1 MPTLLLI
8 EDNEHIQRIYS
19 EKFRREG
26 FEVATASDGE
36 AGLATAQA
44 ARPDAVLLDIMLPKL
59 NGFDV
64 LKHFQQDS
72 ALRQVPVFMLSN
84 RAWPADVQQA
94 LALGARQFYSKGSA
108 TLQDI
113 VQQIRTEC
121 GLKKIA
127 VIAPSVAA
135 AQPIAKALA
144 HPHLL
149 CALHT
154 VPAEACTA
162 AERGAPDLILLDGR
176 QPTGAATLQ
185 QLKNSAALR
194 TVPIFAV
201 TDQPVAYHRAD
212 ACIPP
217 AGIPDQLR
225 RAVLDRLGLA

>member
-1 MPTLLLI
+1 MPKLLLI

-26 FEVATASDGE
+26 FDVATAGDGE
-36 AGLATAQA
+36 TGLATAQA

-59 NGFDV
+59 SGFDV

-72 ALRQVPVFMLSN
+72 ALRQIPVFMLSN

-108 TLQDI
+108 ALQDI
-113 VQQIRTEC
+113 VMQIRTEC

-127 VIAPSVAA
+127 IIAPNVAA

-144 HPHLL
+144 HPQLL
-149 CALHT
+149 CSLQT

-162 AERGAPDLILLDGR
+162 TERGAPDLILLDGR

-185 QLKNSAALR
+185 QFKNSAALR
-194 TVPIFAV
+194 TVPLLVI

-212 ACIPP
+212 ACVST
-217 AGIPDQLR
+217 AGIPGQLR
-225 RAVLDRLGLA
+225 AVVLQRLGLA